1 MLKELITNRKV
12 DDLEELRKMIKQTGS
27 NLQGCS
33 RKLNKSKKSILHMA
47 DRYTNEVP
55 SSTLNFLNSYRQ
67 FNAKDLEKL
76 EDWFDIIGY

>member
-76 EDWFDIIGY
+76 ED